1 MRTNE
6 DETSEWIPTQIRLYI
21 NMEAIQSSINQKVQK
36 FRGGS
41 RQIRK
46 FKASLSHL
54 AHLRSAWATGDCL
67 QNQSINKLPEHE

>member
-6 DETSEWIPTQIRLYI
+6 GETSEWIPTQIRLYI
-21 NMEAIQSSINQKVQK
+21 NMEAIQSTVYQKAQK
-36 FRGGS
+36 FRSGGG
-41 RQIRK
+41 QIRK

-67 QNQSINKLPEHE
+67 QNQSINKLPECE